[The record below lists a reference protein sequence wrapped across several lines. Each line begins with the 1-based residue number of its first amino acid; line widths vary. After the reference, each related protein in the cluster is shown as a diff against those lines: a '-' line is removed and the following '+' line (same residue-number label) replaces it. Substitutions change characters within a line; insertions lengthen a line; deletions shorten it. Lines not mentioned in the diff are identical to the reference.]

1 MKKFIAKCEEID
13 NTLKSFGIKKNYK
26 KTFHL
31 VTQYLIIWN
40 ILMLSTFGLNWF
52 WFANQK
58 QFDTTQAFNL
68 SVLTY
73 LPIIITC
80 LGIFTFTIF
89 VR

>member
-1 MKKFIAKCEEID
+1 
-13 NTLKSFGIKKNYK
+13 
-26 KTFHL
+26 
-31 VTQYLIIWN
+31 
-40 ILMLSTFGLNWF
+40 MLSIFGLNWF

-58 QFDTTQAFNL
+58 QLDITQALNL
-68 SVLTY
+68 SVLIY